1 MLSFTDV
8 KEASWSKIIRDDTSF
23 PLQFNIANEDF
34 KNFKTAVSGVVE
46 SNLGLLDEVPL
57 PKNLHLEEVKEYFR
71 NLIKSDL
78 EKDVLFEKSVEISKY
93 ANNMYKLMNSYFGEI
108 FDYCEERQKKL
119 SLDVF
124 CVSKMFLNS
133 DLPMPFLRSI
143 ENSILAERDYI
154 AIFVR
159 KIRYER
165 MSLIRN
171 RNNRTKFQRV
181 CNAHNSWVG
190 GFSERSVEM
199 ERARVR
205 LIWYADF
212 NNSANL
218 DEFFKDKTIKTSL
231 LDEKIL
237 DDFIGALQNQVR
249 EMERLSAPMMEVS
262 SFLPS
267 EVDQGTK
274 TIRTIMQLLGQKV

>member
-1 MLSFTDV
+1 MLPFTDV

-23 PLQFNIANEDF
+23 PLQFNSANEDF
-34 KNFKTAVSGVVE
+34 KNFKTAVSDIVE
-46 SNLGLLDEVPL
+46 SNLELLDEVPL
-57 PKNLHLEEVKEYFR
+57 PKNIHLEEVKEYFR

-78 EKDVLFEKSVEISKY
+78 EKDVLFEKSVEIGKY
-93 ANNMYKLMNSYFGEI
+93 ANNMYKLMDSYFGKI
-108 FDYCEERQKKL
+108 FDYNEERQKEL
-119 SLDVF
+119 SFDMF

-133 DLPMPFLRSI
+133 DLQMPFLRSI
-143 ENSILAERDYI
+143 EDSILAERDYI
-154 AIFVR
+154 EIFVR

-181 CNAHNSWVG
+181 CDDHNSWVG
-190 GFSERSVEM
+190 KFSERLVEM

-231 LDEKIL
+231 LDKKIL
-237 DDFIGALQNQVR
+237 DDLIGALQNQIR
-249 EMERLSAPMMEVS
+249 EMERLNAPMMELS
-262 SFLPS
+262 SFLPF
-267 EVDQGTK
+267 EVDHGTK
-274 TIRTIMQLLGQKV
+274 AIRTIMQLLG